1 MDKFRKFCV
10 ILFGGLS
17 LFFAI
22 LAIHNHFFYNAK
34 KYYQYK
40 ATEWNLNLANNATT
54 NDKLIFFFVSGN
66 EIISRKIKKTLE
78 ENYVFSILDKEKNSA
93 DYEVFNY
100 FLKKNSKTKQDLAC
114 AILTPNFKPIYL
126 SGKVEKKRLEKI
138 LTAIANSYKNNK
150 GLIRSKAELV
160 SIQQVRNSQSI
171 FFTNMPI
178 FNFVYSVTPS
188 RFDQNTPTAVVT
200 ENARVA
206 FKNYKKYPSP
216 VQKFRAEKSLS
227 ALKTRYKRASNK
239 TEKLLIARAIADIA
253 FATNVRNINELKQEA
268 DSIISSRNSSKS
280 TLISALE
287 LAVLSRAYAVFAT
300 EDYAKKAEALTTY
313 LENTLFNA
321 QETSIQFLPTSL
333 EANSIQTNSNVSA
346 LDLAVMANAL
356 CDFYEITFDKRHLFS
371 ALEIIKKLDAEYSHK
386 GFWTINS
393 KYCPSANFA
402 RITIIND
409 SDKPSHLGEAYQAIS
424 RINRGLN
431 ISTISPSQYNKYK
444 ISTRFIPAL
453 EHSRASIKLAE
464 M

>member
-10 ILFGGLS
+10 VLFGGLS
-17 LFFAI
+17 LFFAV

-40 ATEWNLNLANNATT
+40 ATDWNLNLANNATIE
-54 NDKLIFFFVSGN
+54 DKLIFFFVSGN

-100 FLKKNSKTKQDLAC
+100 FLKKNSKTKQNLAC
-114 AILTPNFKPIYL
+114 AILTPNFKPICL

-138 LTAIANSYKNNK
+138 LTAVANSYKSNK

-171 FFTNMPI
+171 FSTNMPI
-178 FNFVYSVTPS
+178 FNFVYSITPA
-188 RFDQNTPTAVVT
+188 RFDQNTPIAVVT

-216 VQKFRAEKSLS
+216 VQKFVAEKSLL
-227 ALKTRYKRASNK
+227 ALKNRYKSTTNK
-239 TEKLLIARAIADIA
+239 IEKLLIARALADIA
-253 FATNVRNINELKQEA
+253 FAVNVRDINELKQEA
-268 DSIISSRNSSKS
+268 DSIISSRSTSKS
-280 TLISALE
+280 TLNLALE
-287 LAVLSRAYAVFAT
+287 LAILSRAYTVFPT

-313 LENTLFNA
+313 FENTLFNT
-321 QETSIQFLPTSL
+321 QKMSMQLPMTSL
-333 EANSIQTNSNVSA
+333 EANLIQTNSNTSA

-356 CDFYEITFDKRHLFS
+356 CDFYEITFDKRYLFS
-371 ALEIIKKLDAEYSHK
+371 ALEIIKKLDAEYLHN

-393 KYCPSANFA
+393 KHCPSANFA

-431 ISTISPSQYNKYK
+431 ISILSPSQYNKHK
-444 ISTRFIPAL
+444 ISTHFIPAL